1 MTKKNNHGIDREL
14 LRRSKESSGE
24 QKLEWLAS
32 AQEFAR
38 AANVVRASQK
48 KRS

>member
-1 MTKKNNHGIDREL
+1 MTKKDNHRVDREL

-24 QKLEWLAS
+24 QKLDWLAS

-38 AANVVRASQK
+38 AANMKRPSQK
-48 KRS
+48 SPS